1 MSLTGQRREYLA
13 ATGRDS
19 RRRLPRVFTVGHST
33 RTRKEL
39 IDLLRAHAVSLLVD
53 IRTIPRSRHNPQ
65 FNRDRLSRALR
76 RLGIGYRFM
85 AGLGGLRH
93 SKANSVNRGW
103 RNKSFRGYADYMQT
117 GEFRTALRGLIALAK
132 GKCVALMCAE
142 AVPWRCHRTLLSDAL
157 VARGFRVEEIQSVR
171 RTRAHTLTAWAH
183 VEGTGLTYPGSPEG
197 KSLTE
202 FSSRKGRSTSM
213 IHLKRV
219 YDKSDPGD
227 GKRFLVERLW
237 PRGIKKSSIHF
248 DAWLKDVGPG
258 AALRKWFGH
267 DPKKWNEFRQ
277 RYFRE
282 LEKNADAWKEIE
294 SAAQSGGVTLIY
306 SSHDTEHNNAV
317 ALKEFLE
324 QKMSSERGTEKT
336 EHNTVVA

>member
-1 MSLTGQRREYLA
+1 MSGSE
-13 ATGRDS
+13 
-19 RRRLPRVFTVGHST
+19 LPIIFTVGHST
-33 RTRKEL
+33 RTEKEF

-76 RLGIGYRFM
+76 RAGIGYRHM

-93 SKANSVNRGW
+93 SKAESVNRGW

-117 GEFRTALRGLIALAK
+117 REFRTALRTLIALTK
-132 GKCVALMCAE
+132 GRSAALMCAE
-142 AVPWRCHRTLLSDAL
+142 AVPWRCHRTLLSDVLL
-157 VARGFRVEEIQSVR
+157 VRGFRVEEIQRVR
-171 RTRAHTLTAWAH
+171 RTRPHALTSWAR
-183 VEGTGLTYPGSPEG
+183 VEGARITYPESLAG

-202 FSSRKGRSTSM
+202 SRRRKGRSTSM

-219 YDKSDPGD
+219 YDKHAPAD

-248 DAWLKDVGPG
+248 DAWLKDVGPST
-258 AALRKWFGH
+258 ALRKRFGH

-282 LEKNADAWKEIE
+282 LEENPDPWKEIQ
-294 SAAQSGGVTLIY
+294 SAARSGEVTLIY
-306 SSHDTEHNNAV
+306 SSRDREHNNAV

-324 QKMSSERGTEKT
+324 QKMVSQRGTGKT
-336 EHNTVVA
+336 EHHVAAA